1 MRDAMARLQATVAR
15 HPRLLTTL
23 LLVVL
28 FVAVADPVAAA
39 EGGFDGGFDLT
50 TDGSLS
56 GDDVS
61 GGGGPT
67 NP

>member
-28 FVAVADPVAAA
+28 FVAVADPVAA
-39 EGGFDGGFDLT
+39 GDGAVEIGTLDH
-50 TDGSLS
+50 GSTGS
-56 GDDVS
+56 
-61 GGGGPT
+61 GPT
-67 NP
+67 NPSPD

>member
-28 FVAVADPVAAA
+28 FVAVADPVAA
-39 EGGFDGGFDLT
+39 GDGVDVGTLDY
-50 TDGSLS
+50 GSS
-56 GDDVS
+56 
-61 GGGGPT
+61 GGGPT
-67 NP
+67 NPSPD